1 VTEATRILA
10 IRHGQTA
17 WNADGRIQG
26 HTDIV
31 LDAVGEWQA
40 ERLAQALDDA
50 TLHVLYSSNLA
61 RARQTAAP
69 LAASKGLELRTD
81 PGLRERGFG
90 EFEGL
95 SYAQIE
101 QRWPE
106 QAARWRRRDPDFGA
120 RGGEVLRDFR
130 DRVVAAVSRL
140 AQAHRGQSI
149 ALVTH
154 GGVLDLLYRE
164 ATRVALDA
172 PRTWS
177 VANASVNRLLH
188 NGQGLMLVGWADVGH
203 LETQLLAGTDRRD
216 ALNRADKPTLIDSRC
231 APGAAAGC

>member
-1 VTEATRILA
+1 VTDSTRILA

-17 WNADGRIQG
+17 WNADSRIQG
-26 HTDIV
+26 HTDIA

-40 ERLAQALDDA
+40 QRLALALVDEELD
-50 TLHVLYSSNLA
+50 VLYSSDLA

-69 LAASKGLELRTD
+69 LAARKKLELRID
-81 PGLRERGFG
+81 AGLRERGFG

-95 SYAQIE
+95 SFKQIE

-106 QAARWRRRDPDFGA
+106 QAAAWRQRDPDFGA

-130 DRVVAAVSRL
+130 ERVVAAVTRL
-140 AQAHRGQSI
+140 AMAHRGQSI

-172 PRTWS
+172 PRTWQLS
-177 VANASVNRLLH
+177 NAGINRLLS
-188 NGQGLMLVGWADVGH
+188 NAEGLFLVGWDDCAH
-203 LETQLLAGTDRRD
+203 LQA
-216 ALNRADKPTLIDSRC
+216 SV
-231 APGAAAGC
+231 

>member
-1 VTEATRILA
+1 MTDSTRILA

-17 WNADGRIQG
+17 WNADSRIQG
-26 HTDIV
+26 HTDIA

-40 ERLAQALDDA
+40 QRLALALVDEELD
-50 TLHVLYSSNLA
+50 VLYSSDLM

-69 LAASKGLELRTD
+69 LAARKKLELRID

-95 SYAQIE
+95 SFKQIE
-101 QRWPE
+101 QQWPE
-106 QAARWRRRDPDFGA
+106 QAAAWRQRDPDFGA

-130 DRVVAAVSRL
+130 DRVVTAVTQL
-140 AQAHRGQSI
+140 AMVHRGQSV

-172 PRTWS
+172 PRTWQLS
-177 VANASVNRLLH
+177 NAGINRLLS
-188 NGQGLMLVGWADVGH
+188 NAEGLFLVGWDDCAH
-203 LETQLLAGTDRRD
+203 LQA
-216 ALNRADKPTLIDSRC
+216 SV
-231 APGAAAGC
+231 

>member
-1 VTEATRILA
+1 MTEATRILA

-17 WNADGRIQG
+17 WNADSRIQG
-26 HTDIV
+26 HTDIA
-31 LDAVGEWQA
+31 LDALGEWQA
-40 ERLAQALDDA
+40 ERVALALGDEELD
-50 TLHVLYSSNLA
+50 VLYSSDLA

-69 LAASKGLELRTD
+69 LAARKKLELRID

-95 SYAQIE
+95 SFKQIE

-106 QAARWRRRDPDFGA
+106 QAAAWRQRDPDFGA

-130 DRVVAAVSRL
+130 ERVVAAVTRL
-140 AQAHRGQSI
+140 ARAHRGQSI

-172 PRTWS
+172 PRTWQLS
-177 VANASVNRLLH
+177 NAGINRLLH
-188 NGQGLMLVGWADVGH
+188 SGQGLMLVGWADVGH
-203 LETQLLAGTDRRD
+203 LEAEPG
-216 ALNRADKPTLIDSRC
+216 LNR
-231 APGAAAGC
+231 

>member
-1 VTEATRILA
+1 VGEATRILA

-26 HTDIV
+26 HTDIA
-31 LDAVGEWQA
+31 LDAVGQWQA
-40 ERLAQALDDA
+40 ERLAQALGDDELQA
-50 TLHVLYSSNLA
+50 IYSSDLS

-69 LAASKGLELRTD
+69 LAARQGLTVRVDVE
-81 PGLRERGFG
+81 LRERAFG
-90 EFEGL
+90 QFEGL

-106 QAARWRRRDPDFGA
+106 QAAAWRRRDPDFGA

-130 DRVVAAVSRL
+130 DRGVAAVSRL

-149 ALVTH
+149 AMVTH

-164 ATRVALDA
+164 AMRVALDA
-172 PRTWS
+172 PRTWQL
-177 VANASVNRLLH
+177 ANAGINRLLH
-188 NGQGLMLVGWADVGH
+188 SGEGLVLVGWGDVGH
-203 LETQLLAGTDRRD
+203 LELP
-216 ALNRADKPTLIDSRC
+216 RAPADPTH
-231 APGAAAGC
+231 AAADNR

>member
-1 VTEATRILA
+1 MGDSTRILA

-17 WNADGRIQG
+17 WNADNRIQG
-26 HTDIV
+26 HTDIA
-31 LDAVGEWQA
+31 LDAIGEWQA
-40 ERLAQALDDA
+40 ERLALALADEELDA
-50 TLHVLYSSNLA
+50 LYSSDLA

-69 LAASKGLELRTD
+69 LAARKQLALRID

-95 SYAQIE
+95 SFKQIE

-106 QAARWRRRDPDFGA
+106 QAAAWRHRDPDFGA

-130 DRVVAAVSRL
+130 ERVIAVVTRL
-140 AQAHRGQSI
+140 ARVHRGQSI

-172 PRTWS
+172 PRTWQLS
-177 VANASVNRLLH
+177 NAGINRLLS
-188 NGQGLMLVGWADVGH
+188 NGEGLFLVGWDDCTH
-203 LETQLLAGTDRRD
+203 LQAS
-216 ALNRADKPTLIDSRC
+216 A
-231 APGAAAGC
+231 

>member
-1 VTEATRILA
+1 MSAATRILA

-17 WNADGRIQG
+17 WNADSRIQG
-26 HTDIV
+26 HTDIE
-31 LDAVGEWQA
+31 LDELGLWQA
-40 ERLAQALDDA
+40 ERVAQALGDDE
-50 TLHVLYSSNLA
+50 LHAVYSSDLK
-61 RARQTAAP
+61 RAQQTAAP
-69 LAASKGLELRTD
+69 LAARKGLSMRLE

-95 SYAQIE
+95 SFVQIE

-106 QAARWRRRDPDFGA
+106 QAVAWRRREPGFGA

-130 DRVVAAVSRL
+130 ERVVAAVERL
-140 AQAHRGQSI
+140 ALAHRGQCI

-172 PRTWS
+172 PRSWQL
-177 VANASVNRLLH
+177 ANASINRLLH
-188 NGQGLMLVGWADVGH
+188 SDEGVVLVGWGDVGH
-203 LETQLLAGTDRRD
+203 LESAATPYSMSLASIASVTVEIR
-216 ALNRADKPTLIDSRC
+216 
-231 APGAAAGC
+231 